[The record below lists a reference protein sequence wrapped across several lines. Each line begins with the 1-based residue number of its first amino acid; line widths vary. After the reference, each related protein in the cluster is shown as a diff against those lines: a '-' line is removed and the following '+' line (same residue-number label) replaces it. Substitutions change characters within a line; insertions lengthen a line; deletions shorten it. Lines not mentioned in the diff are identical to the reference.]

1 VWWDKE
7 CDVHFLI
14 GVFTHGYG
22 RYDIIRDDPTL
33 CFGKRIAEAK
43 KDCVIEEQPS
53 DVMKMKIDNEE
64 EGDGEAVVEVED
76 TMAMDIS
83 VDKDVSFQS
92 VTASRGSVQGGAVL
106 DGSAPSQDSSVV
118 REIDDEA
125 DAEVEGY
132 RDEKEE
138 KEERKSDRD
147 RDREKDKDKDK
158 EEEKD
163 EEPGDDEEDN
173 EDDGDGEEKLTLK
186 LVLNKRPSQSYSPAP
201 GPALEGKYAVH
212 AMPDPR
218 TLNRYA
224 ELYQILGVCLLHCLP
239 I

>member
-1 VWWDKE
+1 M
-7 CDVHFLI
+7 HFLI

-53 DVMKMKIDNEE
+53 DVVKMKIDNDE
-64 EGDGEAVVEVED
+64 EGDGDAVVEVED

-83 VDKDVSFQS
+83 VDKDISFLS
-92 VTASRGSVQGGAVL
+92 VTASRGSAEGAVVL
-106 DGSAPSQDSSVV
+106 DGSVPSQDSSVV

-132 RDEKEE
+132 REEKEE
-138 KEERKSDRD
+138 KEEGKRYRERD
-147 RDREKDKDKDK
+147 RDSRDKDKDK

-186 LVLNKRPSQSYSPAP
+186 LVLNKRPSQSSSPAP
-201 GPALEGKYAVH
+201 GPGPEGKYAVH

-218 TLNRYA
+218 TLNRLA
-224 ELYQILGVCLLHCLP
+224 ELRTPFAV
-239 I
+239 

>member
-1 VWWDKE
+1 M
-7 CDVHFLI
+7 HFLI

-43 KDCVIEEQPS
+43 KDCVIEEQPV

-76 TMAMDIS
+76 PMAMDIS
-83 VDKDVSFQS
+83 VDKDVSFQR
-92 VTASRGSVQGGAVL
+92 VAASRGSVLGGVVL
-106 DGSAPSQDSSVV
+106 DGSVPSQDSSVV

-132 RDEKEE
+132 REEKEEKEE
-138 KEERKSDRD
+138 KEERKRY
-147 RDREKDKDKDK
+147 RDREKEKEK

-186 LVLNKRPSQSYSPAP
+186 LVLNKRPSQSSSPAP

-218 TLNRYA
+218 TLNR
-224 ELYQILGVCLLHCLP
+224 
-239 I
+239 

>member
-64 EGDGEAVVEVED
+64 EGDGEAVVEVDD

-92 VTASRGSVQGGAVL
+92 VTVDRSNVEGGAVL
-106 DGSAPSQDSSVV
+106 DGSAPSQESSVV

-132 RDEKEE
+132 REEKEE
-138 KEERKSDRD
+138 KDENEEKAERKRIRDRD
-147 RDREKDKDKDK
+147 RDRDGEKDKDK

-163 EEPGDDEEDN
+163 EEPGDDDEDN

-186 LVLNKRPSQSYSPAP
+186 LVLNKRPSQSSSPAP
-201 GPALEGKYAVH
+201 GPGPEGKYAVH

-218 TLNRYA
+218 TLNRY
-224 ELYQILGVCLLHCLP
+224 
-239 I
+239 